1 MLRKKTWQPRRQQ
14 RKQRQVM
21 RDAPHDQMRDV
32 PHHQM
37 RDAPHH
43 QMRDAPHDQMRD
55 APHDQMRNV
64 PLLSS
69 PEMTWKTL
77 TQMALEVRIC
87 SRKPMRRH

>member
-1 MLRKKTWQPRRQQ
+1 MLRKKTWQPRRRQ
-14 RKQRQVM
+14 RKQRQV
-21 RDAPHDQMRDV
+21 MRDV

-43 QMRDAPHDQMRD
+43 QMRDVPHHQMRDVPHDQL
-55 APHDQMRNV
+55 RNA

-77 TQMALEVRIC
+77 VQMALEVWIC
-87 SRKPMRRH
+87 SRKPTRRH